1 MIAVVT
7 GTSGFIGSHLVEALL
22 ARGATVRAMIR
33 PETRASGRDPR
44 VVYHTADLLDDR
56 SVRQSPIWADA
67 THVFHVAGVTKRRT
81 LAEFRYGNVIPLANI
96 LAALSDGRGARLKR
110 VVLVSSQAAAGPALS
125 LDHPVTEDDPPHPIE
140 AYGRSKLEAEELA
153 TRYGESLP
161 VTIVRPSAVYGP
173 RDVDCLNVFRQAT
186 NRVAVF
192 AAPADQLMSIV
203 HVRDLVRAIIM
214 ASEGGRSR
222 GRTYFVGSD
231 APVSWRELYAQIAEL
246 ASSRYRGVQL
256 PQSLL
261 RIAGHAGN
269 TLGRLTGRPVLL
281 NTNKVSLAAPSWWLC
296 DSSRAHDELGWH
308 PEISLQD
315 GLRDTYNWYREAGL
329 LRHRKV
335 AERLAVPRPEERV

>member
-7 GTSGFIGSHLVEALL
+7 GSSGFIGSHLLEALL
-22 ARGATVRAMIR
+22 TQGATVRALVR
-33 PETRASGRDPR
+33 PESGSRGRNGR
-44 VVYHTADLLDDR
+44 VEYHTADLLDDR
-56 SVRQSPIWADA
+56 SVRESAVWKNA
-67 THVFHVAGVTKRRT
+67 THVFHLAGVTKRRT
-81 LAEFRYGNVIPLANI
+81 LAEFRYGNVIPVANI
-96 LAALSDGRGARLKR
+96 LAALADARGARLQR
-110 VVLVSSQAAAGPALS
+110 VVLVSSQAAAGPALA
-125 LDHPVTEDDPPHPIE
+125 LDHPVVEDDPPNPVE
-140 AYGRSKLEAEELA
+140 AYGRSKLEAEQVA
-153 TRYGESLP
+153 TRYGESMP

-173 RDVDCLNVFRQAT
+173 RDVDFLNVFKQAT

-203 HVRDLVRAIIM
+203 HVNDLVRAIIM
-214 ASEGGRSR
+214 ASDAPRAR

-231 APVSWRELYAQIAEL
+231 APVSWRTLYALIAEL
-246 ASSRYRGVQL
+246 ASSRYRAVQL

-261 RIAGHAGN
+261 QVAGHAGN
-269 TLGRLTGRPVLL
+269 ALGRLTGRPVLL

-329 LRHRKV
+329 LRPRKG
-335 AERLAVPRPEERV
+335 ADKSAGPRPEGRV